1 MTRDAASAAES
12 AERAAASHD
21 EEAATRE
28 FRRAWAPPPAGRAR
42 RRWAAFGIS
51 GRLSAGWVLT
61 LLVFSVI
68 ALGNIPGS
76 ILARDDARLLQAH
89 GKSFVCDEVEVH
101 VSHVSG
107 RGGGYNTV
115 DGVRVT
121 VPGSTDPVELESV
134 GADSSATQDIYDPM
148 KVGWQTPDSQTGYRP
163 PLPIRILRDE
173 NGVIATAMTQRDYE
187 YQLSAYE
194 PEGEAVLGIA
204 CLVLAA
210 LSLLLNRVRLRRRAR
225 RLGYGC
231 A

>member
-1 MTRDAASAAES
+1 MSGMTRDAASAAES

-28 FRRAWAPPPAGRAR
+28 FRRQWAPPPTGEAR
-42 RRWAAFGIS
+42 RRWAAVGIS

-68 ALGNIPGS
+68 ALGHIPGS
-76 ILARDDARLLQAH
+76 IRARDDARLLQAH
-89 GKSFVCDEVEVH
+89 GQSLVCDKVEVH
-101 VSHVSG
+101 VSYVSG

-121 VPGSTDPVELESV
+121 LPGSTDPVELESV

-148 KVGWQTPDSQTGYRP
+148 KEGWQTPDSQTGYRP
-163 PLPIRILRDE
+163 PLPIRIHRDD
-173 NGVIATAMTQRDYE
+173 NGVVVTAMTQRDYE
-187 YQLSAYE
+187 YQLSADE

-225 RLGYGC
+225 RLGY
-231 A
+231 